1 MYLSNVLLIFC
12 VSTKWLIVKKK
23 KKLPDLEAS
32 MGSNMQIP
40 KTPTALRQDFQIKAA
55 GIGKSIKGQT
65 AANKRN

>member
-12 VSTKWLIVKKK
+12 VSTKWLIVKEKK
-23 KKLPDLEAS
+23 NCLTWT
-32 MGSNMQIP
+32 GSNMQIP